1 MIPDNKQVEKDINQK
16 NIKFILELF
25 NSNKLIEAKKEIN
38 KQIEIYPDSS
48 ILYNILGAVLSAQ
61 DQFDESIKN
70 YNKSIKINPDYAQ
83 AYNNLGIVFQKL
95 NRIFKKK
102 GSVKN
107 MEYSKIKKISAQNK
121 KPIPLLKDLLKT
133 SKNKHPLFIEIK
145 PTFSKKLLQKL
156 LKETSKFS
164 KCVFISFKHENIY
177 NLLKIKSNTKV
188 GLSFSPPTNV
198 KTIIKKSNNKKINC
212 LILDK
217 FFLKNKNIQDLK
229 IKKYYYTIKTKSEFN
244 KYSKN
249 NNLIFENL

>member
-1 MIPDNKQVEKDINQK
+1 MAH
-16 NIKFILELF
+16 
-25 NSNKLIEAKKEIN
+25 LIIHRGIIN
-38 KQIEIYPDSS
+38 KQYKENLLKSFKLSFKKGFGIETDIHATKDHEF
-48 ILYNILGAVLSAQ
+48 ICFH
-61 DQFDESIKN
+61 DFT
-70 YNKSIKINPDYAQ
+70 
-83 AYNNLGIVFQKL
+83 L

-102 GSVKN
+102 ESIKN
-107 MEYSKIKKISAQNK
+107 MEYSKIKKISTQNR

-145 PTFSKKLLQKL
+145 PFFSKNLLLKL

-164 KCVFISFKHENIY
+164 KCVFISFKHKNIY
-177 NLLKIKSNTKV
+177 NLLKIKSSTKV
-188 GLSFSPPTNV
+188 GLSFSPSSSI
-198 KTIIKKSNNKKINC
+198 KTIIKKSNNKKIDC

>member
-1 MIPDNKQVEKDINQK
+1 MGHLLIHRGIVNKRYKENLLKSFKHSFKMGYGIETDIHATKDH
-16 NIKFILELF
+16 KFICF
-25 NSNKLIEAKKEIN
+25 H
-38 KQIEIYPDSS
+38 D
-48 ILYNILGAVLSAQ
+48 
-61 DQFDESIKN
+61 FT
-70 YNKSIKINPDYAQ
+70 
-83 AYNNLGIVFQKL
+83 L

-102 GSVKN
+102 RSIKN
-107 MEYSKIKKISAQNK
+107 MEYSQIKKISTQNK

-133 SKNKHPLFIEIK
+133 SKNKYPLFIEIK

-164 KCVFISFKHENIY
+164 KSVFISFKHENIY
-177 NLLKIKSNTKV
+177 NLLKIKGNTKV
-188 GLSFSPPTNV
+188 GLSFSSPTNV
-198 KTIIKKSNNKKINC
+198 KTIIKKSNNKKIDY

-217 FFLKNKNIQDLK
+217 FFLKNKSIQDLK

>member
-1 MIPDNKQVEKDINQK
+1 MAHLLIHRGIVNKQYKENLLKSFKQSFEKGYGIETDIHATK
-16 NIKFILELF
+16 DHEFICF
-25 NSNKLIEAKKEIN
+25 H
-38 KQIEIYPDSS
+38 D
-48 ILYNILGAVLSAQ
+48 
-61 DQFDESIKN
+61 FT
-70 YNKSIKINPDYAQ
+70 
-83 AYNNLGIVFQKL
+83 L

-102 GSVKN
+102 ESVKN
-107 MEYSKIKKISAQNK
+107 MNYSQIKKISTQNK

-133 SKNKHPLFIEIK
+133 SKNKYPLFIEIK

-188 GLSFSPPTNV
+188 GLSFSSLASV
-198 KTIIKKSNNKKINC
+198 KTIIKKSNNKKIDC

-217 FFLKNKNIQDLK
+217 FFLKNKNIKDLK
-229 IKKYYYTIKTKSEFN
+229 IKKYYYTIKTKLEFN